1 MEELDMIKI
10 ELDYLKNY
18 AQSLESLLKTVMST
32 KDVLEYLNTK
42 KETLQNHLDD
52 LKSEK
57 SLILNSRLSDETKSQ
72 LTSVIQQRIENI
84 QSELERI
91 DELITQYGGA

>member
-1 MEELDMIKI
+1 VEELDMIKI

>member
-1 MEELDMIKI
+1 MIKI